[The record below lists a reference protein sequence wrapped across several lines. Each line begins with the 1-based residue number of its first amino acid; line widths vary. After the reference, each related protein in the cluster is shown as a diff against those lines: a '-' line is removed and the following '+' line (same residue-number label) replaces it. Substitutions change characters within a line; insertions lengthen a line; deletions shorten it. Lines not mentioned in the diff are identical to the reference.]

1 MRAIRLLRILKL
13 YLVFKQLK
21 VLRALS
27 TTLKES
33 LIDFTGTLFGLVVV
47 AFLFGAAAYVA
58 ETQANPEM
66 FDSIPKATY
75 WGIITITTVGYG
87 DMYPITVIG
96 RTIACLCALS
106 GAAIIGMLV
115 SVLVDRYQRVFN
127 RKMHSSDQQMLS
139 NEFTDMDNEYED
151 EEKKIIKEISSN
163 RQLIREQLVEKMPQ
177 SNCRKN
183 FDQEKS
189 RKSSVRSKL
198 NFSISVNDNT
208 IDDQL
213 VNQIIRNLNEKFIEL
228 QRTIN
233 KDIHLQIIDDDE
245 KMLIQSSTCALFGSV
260 SSVTKNINEVDDTV
274 NLTLRSSL

>member
-106 GAAIIGMLV
+106 GAAIIVFTEVLTRGTLV
-115 SVLVDRYQRVFN
+115 TVIPLDERVRLFI
-127 RKMHSSDQQMLS
+127 D
-139 NEFTDMDNEYED
+139 NEFGLGSSFAGCNLPDDL
-151 EEKKIIKEISSN
+151 II
-163 RQLIREQLVEKMPQ
+163 LA
-177 SNCRKN
+177 
-183 FDQEKS
+183 
-189 RKSSVRSKL
+189 
-198 NFSISVNDNT
+198 T
-208 IDDQL
+208 
-213 VNQIIRNLNEKFIEL
+213 
-228 QRTIN
+228 
-233 KDIHLQIIDDDE
+233 
-245 KMLIQSSTCALFGSV
+245 
-260 SSVTKNINEVDDTV
+260 
-274 NLTLRSSL
+274 LTLLALVLGDEGLIEKLISIKFSSAILVFLGAATFPKFGTVSLPICSPPAWY

>member
-33 LIDFTGTLFGLVVV
+33 LIDFSGTLFGLVVL

-106 GAAIIGMLV
+106 GAAIIVFTEVLTRGTLV
-115 SVLVDRYQRVFN
+115 TVIPLDERVRLFI
-127 RKMHSSDQQMLS
+127 D
-139 NEFTDMDNEYED
+139 NEFGLGSSFAGCNLPDGL
-151 EEKKIIKEISSN
+151 II
-163 RQLIREQLVEKMPQ
+163 LA
-177 SNCRKN
+177 
-183 FDQEKS
+183 
-189 RKSSVRSKL
+189 
-198 NFSISVNDNT
+198 T
-208 IDDQL
+208 
-213 VNQIIRNLNEKFIEL
+213 
-228 QRTIN
+228 
-233 KDIHLQIIDDDE
+233 
-245 KMLIQSSTCALFGSV
+245 
-260 SSVTKNINEVDDTV
+260 
-274 NLTLRSSL
+274 LTLLALVLGDEGLIEKLISIKFSSAILVFLGAATFPKFGTVLLPICSPPAWY